1 MSDFREG
8 IKMTNK
14 EMFIQFLSKTGVKYS
29 ENNNVIYIED
39 HIDDS
44 PGRYGASLEVIF
56 NDDESLKMFSPLG
69 E

>member
-1 MSDFREG
+1 
-8 IKMTNK
+8 
-14 EMFIQFLSKTGVKYS
+14 MFIQFLSKTGVKYS

-56 NDDESLKMFSPLG
+56 NDDESLKMFSPWG

>member
-1 MSDFREG
+1 
-8 IKMTNK
+8 MTNK

-44 PGRYGASLEVIF
+44 SDRYGASLEVMF
-56 NDDESLKMFSPLG
+56 NDDGSLKMFSPWG